1 MKDGANLKIET
12 HLEPIRQ
19 SLYNPRWFKEDRLEF
34 LQAEV
39 QRLSFGTLVTSAPLG
54 IMASHVPMMLD
65 LSAGGNGRLYGHV
78 SRGNHQ
84 WRDTPSGSEGL
95 AIFLGPDAYI
105 TPRWYQTKKETG
117 KVVPTWNYT
126 AIHARGPVS
135 FIEDAEW
142 LRVAV
147 TSLTRHHESAAEN
160 PWEVRD
166 APEAYIAGEL
176 KTIVGFEMP
185 ITSIEGKW
193 KMSQNRPEADREG
206 VIAGL
211 EERNAGLDSDVSD
224 EVRTRK
230 HLG

>member
-1 MKDGANLKIET
+1 
-12 HLEPIRQ
+12 
-19 SLYNPRWFKEDRLEF
+19 
-34 LQAEV
+34 
-39 QRLSFGTLVTSAPLG
+39 
-54 IMASHVPMMLD
+54 
-65 LSAGGNGRLYGHV
+65 V

-117 KVVPTWNYT
+117 EVVPTWNYT
-126 AIHARGPVS
+126 AIHARGPVT
-135 FIEDAEW
+135 FFEDAEW
-142 LRVAV
+142 LRAAV
-147 TSLTRHHESAAEN
+147 TSLTRHHESTAEN
-160 PWEVRD
+160 PWEVGD
-166 APEAYIAGEL
+166 APEAYIDAQL

-211 EERNAGLDSDVSD
+211 EERNSGLDSDVSN

-230 HLG
+230 QLD

>member
-1 MKDGANLKIET
+1 
-12 HLEPIRQ
+12 
-19 SLYNPRWFKEDRLEF
+19 LYNPRWFKEDRLEF
-34 LQAEV
+34 LQAEM
-39 QRLSFGTLVTSAPLG
+39 QRLSFGTLVTNASSG
-54 IMASHVPMMLD
+54 ILASHVPMMLD
-65 LSAGGNGRLYGHV
+65 LSTGGNGSLYGHV
-78 SRGNHQ
+78 SRGNSQ

-105 TPRWYQTKKETG
+105 TPRWYQTKKEDG

-126 AIHARGPVS
+126 AIHARGPVT
-135 FIEDAEW
+135 FFEDSER

-147 TSLTRHHESAAEN
+147 TNLTRHHESTAED

-166 APEAYIAGEL
+166 APGPYIDAQL

-193 KMSQNRPEADREG
+193 KMSQNRSEADREG

-211 EERNAGLDSDVSD
+211 DERNAPLDSDVSN
-224 EVRTRK
+224 EMRTRK